1 MSVTSEQTKKL
12 IKEFGNDENDSGSSV
27 AQVAIMTERI
37 NNITGHLKNNKKDHA
52 GRRGLLSLV
61 SKRRKL
67 LKYIRKNN
75 SSEYLTLIE
84 KLGIRK

>member
-12 IKEFGNDENDSGSSV
+12 IKKYGNDENDSGSTA

-37 NNITGHLKNNKKDHA
+37 NNITDHLKNNKKDHA
-52 GRRGLLSLV
+52 GRRGLLGLV

-75 SSEYLTLIE
+75 SGDYLTLIE

>member
-12 IKEFGNDENDSGSSV
+12 IKKYGNDENDSGSTA

-37 NNITGHLKNNKKDHA
+37 NNITVHLKNNKKDHA
-52 GRRGLLSLV
+52 GRRGLVGLV

-67 LKYIRKNN
+67 LKFIRKNN
-75 SSEYLTLIE
+75 TGDYLTLIE

>member
-1 MSVTSEQTKKL
+1 MFKKY
-12 IKEFGNDENDSGSSV
+12 GNDENDSGSTA

-37 NNITGHLKNNKKDHA
+37 NNITDHLKNNKKDHA
-52 GRRGLLSLV
+52 GRRGLLGLV

-75 SSEYLTLIE
+75 TGDYLTLIE